1 MGKQDPGELILPEE
15 AHKDW
20 GGVPEHS
27 LQHCYNQEKET
38 TQSPIKSKMDRFL
51 LILRTDQVEPCPT
64 ELWQSGGMTAR
75 IVLTKVRHRARVY
88 GPAYVN
94 TGRADLCCPTWMGG
108 CSPWISSLV
117 QGPLRWV
124 KGHQAGNLQ
133 REHPSVNPFSL
144 TRSFLKSS
152 RDTTQIGFPWE
163 RMGRF

>member
-64 ELWQSGGMTAR
+64 ELWQSGGMTAW
-75 IVLTKVRHRARVY
+75 IVLTKVRHRAHVY
-88 GPAYVN
+88 GPTYVN
-94 TGRADLCCPTWMGG
+94 TGRADLCCPTWIGG
-108 CSPWISSLV
+108 VLSLDLIAGPRASSVGKRSSSWKLTT
-117 QGPLRWV
+117 WT
-124 KGHQAGNLQ
+124 
-133 REHPSVNPFSL
+133 PFCQ
-144 TRSFLKSS
+144 SFFTYEKFLEK
-152 RDTTQIGFPWE
+152 
-163 RMGRF
+163 